1 MATFGERALGAAR
14 LNTAIYEEVEND
26 AGATGQAAGVVV
38 LASVAA
44 GIGAVVHGGVGG
56 LVANI
61 VGGLVGWVIWSYLTW
76 SIGTKWLPEPQTNAN
91 PGQLLRT
98 IGFAFAPGIL
108 NVLGIVP
115 FLGGLVRL
123 VVAVWM
129 LVAGVIAV
137 RQALD
142 YTSTGRAV
150 GVVAIGWVIQIVI
163 LFVLL
168 TLVGVA
174 W

>member
-1 MATFGERALGAAR
+1 MATFVERMLGAAQ
-14 LNTAIYEEVEND
+14 LNTAVYEEVEND

-44 GIGAVVHGGVGG
+44 GMGAIVHVGVGG

-61 VGGLVGWVIWSYLTW
+61 VAGLVGWAVWSYLTW
-76 SIGTKWLPEPQTNAN
+76 WIGTKWLPEPQTNAD

-98 IGFAFAPGIL
+98 LGFAAAPGVL

-115 FLGGLVRL
+115 VLGGIVRV

-150 GVVAIGWVIQIVI
+150 GVVVIGWVIHMVIVVVF
-163 LFVLL
+163 LMMA
-168 TLVGVA
+168 GGA

>member
-1 MATFGERALGAAR
+1 MATFAERMLGAAQ

-44 GIGAVVHGGVGG
+44 GIGAIVHVGVGG
-56 LVANI
+56 FVANI
-61 VGGLVGWVIWSYLTW
+61 VGGLVGWAVWSYLTW
-76 SIGTKWLPEPQTNAN
+76 WIGTKWLPEPQTNAD
-91 PGQLLRT
+91 PSQLLRT
-98 IGFAFAPGIL
+98 LGFAAAPGVL

-123 VVAVWM
+123 VVSVWM

-150 GVVAIGWVIQIVI
+150 GVVVIGWVIQMVI
-163 LFVLL
+163 ILALL
-168 TLVGVA
+168 SMAGGG